1 MSRLGDISPESSGW
15 DSILKV
21 YVLFA
26 GFATLDAEEE
36 RFQRNENKG

>member
-1 MSRLGDISPESSGW
+1 LGIFRRNRRGG